1 MQFCYYRDA
10 GSHESQENI
19 SKTGTDA
26 SEATEGSEDV
36 SVPVL
41 AVSEEQAVA
50 FRKNRNKRDS
60 PCSQAH
66 EGSPFFAQ
74 PPLDTAV
81 IADVL
86 AEVWIGSGRNEWP
99 AALRNEDDVGCA
111 VLYKEPRHRVGE
123 HVDRPTLLPC
133 AVAPSGLLAGCRF
146 PWARFAHPRLHA
158 PAPSGLGNTPENPT
172 HSIPWEKATR
182 LS

>member
-50 FRKNRNKRDS
+50 FRKNRNKRDG

-66 EGSPFFAQ
+66 EDSPFFAQ
-74 PPLDTAV
+74 SPLDTAV
-81 IADVL
+81 IAELHPFTMCRIDTLYYDWAVFFFAVTMDL
-86 AEVWIGSGRNEWP
+86 P
-99 AALRNEDDVGCA
+99 A
-111 VLYKEPRHRVGE
+111 
-123 HVDRPTLLPC
+123 
-133 AVAPSGLLAGCRF
+133 SAG
-146 PWARFAHPRLHA
+146 
-158 PAPSGLGNTPENPT
+158 
-172 HSIPWEKATR
+172 
-182 LS
+182 